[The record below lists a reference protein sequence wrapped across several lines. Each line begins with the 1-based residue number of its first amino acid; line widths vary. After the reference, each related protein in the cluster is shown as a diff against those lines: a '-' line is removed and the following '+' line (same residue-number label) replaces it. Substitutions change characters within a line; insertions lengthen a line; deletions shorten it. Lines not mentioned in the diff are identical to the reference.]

1 MSRVIRADAVPTS
14 RAACRFALLSPCGH
28 GNLGD
33 AAIQEA
39 VLENLRR
46 RVPHATFVGITLRP
60 LDTERR
66 HGIPAYPI
74 GARSLPGYGIVPK
87 NRDPD
92 ARAAQSGARGRVDV
106 VSPPPRRSR
115 LRSCIAGVARALVP
129 SGALGMIR
137 RELDHVRGAVAV
149 LKQVDTLI
157 VSGGGQLDD
166 YWGGPWGHPY
176 ALAKWTLLAR
186 LLGRRVVVL
195 SVGFGTLESRA
206 SRLLTRAALRW
217 AHYRSYRDEGSRR
230 RMRDVGFRLADADP
244 VLPDLAFSLTRGP
257 TKQGPASRRVGIS
270 PMAYCDPRVWPRKDA
285 AAYETHLHRLA
296 EVTVGLAEKGYRVSL
311 LASDG
316 PDRRS
321 VQELLELVKPRL
333 GDELLPDVPPSETVE
348 EFMRAASDLDIVVAS
363 RLHGVV
369 LSQLAG
375 TPVVAL
381 SYDRKVVDLMRELG
395 QERYCLD
402 IERSDVPEI
411 RAALDALES
420 RLEIERSTVRERLA
434 GFRRELDSQYDLV
447 AASQ

>member
-1 MSRVIRADAVPTS
+1 
-14 RAACRFALLSPCGH
+14 
-28 GNLGD
+28 
-33 AAIQEA
+33 
-39 VLENLRR
+39 
-46 RVPHATFVGITLRP
+46 
-60 LDTERR
+60 
-66 HGIPAYPI
+66 
-74 GARSLPGYGIVPK
+74 
-87 NRDPD
+87 
-92 ARAAQSGARGRVDV
+92 
-106 VSPPPRRSR
+106 
-115 LRSCIAGVARALVP
+115 
-129 SGALGMIR
+129 
-137 RELDHVRGAVAV
+137 
-149 LKQVDTLI
+149 
-157 VSGGGQLDD
+157 
-166 YWGGPWGHPY
+166 
-176 ALAKWTLLAR
+176 
-186 LLGRRVVVL
+186 
-195 SVGFGTLESRA
+195 
-206 SRLLTRAALRW
+206 
-217 AHYRSYRDEGSRR
+217 
-230 RMRDVGFRLADADP
+230 MRDVGFRLADADP